1 MPRLTD
7 IDETMLW
14 TPFDD
19 CPTEQIDLTINIAL
33 QSRVT
38 GSTLLLYRTLS
49 SWDDSINQPIT
60 ETTKEVFTFKSI
72 TLVPD
77 YDLIESGDVD

>member
-1 MPRLTD
+1 MP
-7 IDETMLW
+7 W

-33 QSRVT
+33 QSRVMD
-38 GSTLLLYRTLS
+38 STLRLYRTLS
-49 SWDDSINQPIT
+49 SWDVSINQSIT
-60 ETTKEVFTFKSI
+60 ETMDEDFTFKSI

-77 YDLIESGDVD
+77 YDYYESGDVD